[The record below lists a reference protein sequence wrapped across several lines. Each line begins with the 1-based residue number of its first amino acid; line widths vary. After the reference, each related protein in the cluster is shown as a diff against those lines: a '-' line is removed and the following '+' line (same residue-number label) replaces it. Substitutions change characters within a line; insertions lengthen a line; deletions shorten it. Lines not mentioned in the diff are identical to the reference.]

1 MALPQPTEA
10 NMNATDDTQPFVSD
24 DFAATVDE
32 GRLEVWVAQDRLY
45 ALRLRFEKLVAK
57 ASKYGVTAPEYSLGE
72 RKTVKVIDP
81 LDGSV
86 FMVAVVRVTL
96 DVSAVISL
104 SGGWA
109 FAGAIEHQLTSAV
122 MADEGDGAKVTLA
135 PGAPRYTNLLTGGAP
150 AALRHAEPLCEH
162 CGMVRARKQTFL
174 IRSADGTVKRVG
186 RSCLHDYLGRDPR
199 DVLAAF
205 GFLSEAAQALGAEQ
219 FMGHAGSDRDRAF
232 SLIRVLELAALGA
245 RISPIGFVSRKK
257 ARETGEQATAD
268 RVLVTILKGVS
279 VDVEPE
285 DTDLA
290 ERALEWAKSL
300 PLTEGEEKDNDFLGN
315 LRVIS
320 SAAMVPARRFG
331 LVCAMIA
338 GYQRAVREAAR
349 IPSTHFGAV
358 GVRYGAGKG
367 AKAVPPIRATLRKVT
382 GYESYGFGYISILI
396 FATAEG
402 QELVW
407 KTGSPGDVLEGAEYS
422 IAASVTAHD
431 VSKYTGDPVTMI
443 SRCKLE
449 RIKA

>member
-1 MALPQPTEA
+1 
-10 NMNATDDTQPFVSD
+10 MNATDDTQPLASD
-24 DFAATVDE
+24 DLSAPVEE
-32 GRLEVWVAQDRLY
+32 GRLEVWVAQDRLW
-45 ALRLRFEKLVAK
+45 ALRKRFEKLAAK
-57 ASKYGVTAPEYSLGE
+57 ASKYGVTAPEITTGE
-72 RKTVKVIDP
+72 HKTVKVIDP
-81 LDGSV
+81 FDGSV
-86 FMVAVVRVTL
+86 FMVAVVKVTL

-109 FAGAIEHQLTSAV
+109 FAGAVEHQFTSAV
-122 MADEGDGAKVTLA
+122 MADEGEGAAKVVLA

-150 AALRHAEPLCEH
+150 VALRHAEPLCEH
-162 CGMVRARKQTFL
+162 CGTLRARKQTFL
-174 IRSADGTVKRVG
+174 IRAADGTVKRVG
-186 RSCLHDYLGRDPR
+186 RSCLHDFLGRDPR

-205 GFLSEAAQALGAEQ
+205 GFLSEASQALGAEQ

-290 ERALEWAKSL
+290 ERALEWAKGL

-315 LRVIS
+315 LRVVA

-338 GYQRAVREAAR
+338 AYQRAVREAAR

-382 GYESYGFGYISILI
+382 GYESFGYGYISILI
-396 FATAEG
+396 FATPEG

-407 KTGSPGDVLEGAEYS
+407 KTGSPGDVIEGCEYN
-422 IAASVTAHD
+422 ITGSVTAHD
-431 VSKYTGDPVTMI
+431 VSKYTGEPVTMI

>member
-1 MALPQPTEA
+1 
-10 NMNATDDTQPFVSD
+10 MNATDATQPLISD
-24 DFAATVDE
+24 DFAATVEE
-32 GRLEVWVAQDRLY
+32 GRLEVWVAQDRVW
-45 ALRLRFEKLVAK
+45 ALRKRFEKLADK
-57 ASKYGVTAPEYSLGE
+57 AGKYGIAVPEIALGE
-72 RKTVKVIDP
+72 CKTVKVTDP

-86 FMVAVVRVTL
+86 FMVAVVKVTL
-96 DVSAVISL
+96 NVSAVISL

-122 MADEGDGAKVTLA
+122 MADEGDGAHKAAL
-135 PGAPRYTNLLTGGAP
+135 PLGAPRYTNLLTGGAP
-150 AALRHAEPLCEH
+150 ATLRHAEPLCEH

-174 IRSADGTVKRVG
+174 IRAADGTVKRVG

-205 GFLSEAAQALGAEQ
+205 GFLADAAQALGAEQ

-279 VDVEPE
+279 VEVEPE
-285 DTDLA
+285 DTELA
-290 ERALEWAKSL
+290 ERALEWAKGL

-315 LRVIS
+315 LRVIA

-338 GYQRAVREAAR
+338 AYQRAVREAAR
-349 IPSTHFGAV
+349 IPSTHFGTV

-407 KTGSPGDVLEGAEYS
+407 KTGSPGDVLEGAEYIIS
-422 IAASVTAHD
+422 AGVTAHD
-431 VSKYTGDPVTMI
+431 VSKYTGEPVTMI

-449 RIKA
+449 RVKA